1 MNAKKPT
8 KRKTS
13 QDPAAQRTLLLVL
26 LLSFTICAGILAF
39 KLNPG
44 IVPDENAHFIFAKH
58 YASTWGIPSR
68 WCQSTRGVINSGG
81 LGRCPLGNW
90 SASTSSRGGVSRCLA
105 P

>member
-13 QDPAAQRTLLLVL
+13 QDPAAQRALLLVL

-58 YASTWGIPSR
+58 YASTWGIP
-68 WCQSTRGVINSGG
+68 
-81 LGRCPLGNW
+81 PD
-90 SASTSSRGGVSRCLA
+90 A
-105 P
+105 PETYAQGWYIAHYPFL